1 MALRPES
8 MTFEMPQRP
17 KPIEFAI
24 QEPLD
29 PMDLMVARENP
40 AAFVSRMKNVMAAKL
55 ARMIVEKCQLF
66 EVPDFARLSRDP
78 CLRLQF
84 TINDRGMYTTG
95 SLKSAKKARKRD
107 SRSDTNGPS
116 TLCLMALNLGST
128 TNDPT
133 ISPEQDIGDER
144 APLLPPLA
152 LHLLAC
158 RKRRRSPPRIGSS
171 CRRLHAKQVVAK
183 TRFCTG
189 KHAL

>member
-84 TINDRGMYTTG
+84 TINDRGMYTNWLPQERQEG
-95 SLKSAKKARKRD
+95 KEEGFKIGYKRAI
-107 SRSDTNGPS
+107 DTVPYGLEP
-116 TLCLMALNLGST
+116 GQYY
-128 TNDPT
+128 
-133 ISPEQDIGDER
+133 E
-144 APLLPPLA
+144 
-152 LHLLAC
+152 
-158 RKRRRSPPRIGSS
+158 
-171 CRRLHAKQVVAK
+171 
-183 TRFCTG
+183 
-189 KHAL
+189 